1 MGEWTYISVVQEGR
15 GATVKMKNL
24 LVFLTVVLVL
34 VGCSEKVKPEDR
46 FSEYVEKWN
55 DQSFAELYEYLS
67 TETKKDVSKEAFV
80 NRYESIYGDIKVENL
95 NVSIPTLD
103 EEVKPNEDGI
113 VLLPFE
119 VTMDTIAGPI
129 TFSSEV
135 QLVEEEREEETN
147 WFVNWTP
154 QMIFPQLEEGDEI
167 ALQPILPERGSIYA
181 RNNEP
186 LAVNGMVL
194 EVGLNPGKLK
204 ENRAE
209 QIEKLAELLSIS
221 TEKIEQKLAQPWVT
235 DDTNVPITTLN
246 PDHLPTEQFMED
258 LQAIQAVQWRQVPGR
273 LYPQNET
280 TAHLVGYLRA
290 ITADDLEKL
299 AEKGYSQSE
308 KIGAV
313 GLESVFEEELHG
325 QTGWKLV
332 VKGTDKVI
340 AEKEPVN
347 GNDIHLTVDVTVQQQ
362 LANQLASTVGTAV
375 AFDPQTGE
383 TLALVSS
390 PTYDPNRI
398 DTGISTDER
407 NARFNKAYSPGSTIK
422 PIIAAIGLQEGAMKA
437 DEAFTI
443 EGEKWRH
450 VTRHSTAVS
459 KVSLKEALIYSDNI
473 YFAQVAEKIGAEAL
487 TEGLKAFGFEEEMGE
502 IFTFPTTNSS
512 ISNNGI
518 QSDAL
523 LLDTGYGQG
532 ELLIS
537 PIQLAI
543 MYTAFAND
551 GSIIKPVLRQDEEIS
566 ATWKDGVVTLEQVD
580 MIETN
585 LMAVVNDPNG
595 TAYDPSLSIS
605 IAGKTGTAELKQNLN
620 ESGQENGWFV
630 GYNRDNPS
638 IVVAMMIEGIE
649 QKGMTS
655 KDVATKVNDVI
666 EQYVR
671 K

>member
-1 MGEWTYISVVQEGR
+1 MRERTYISVVQEGR

-566 ATWKDGVVTLEQVD
+566 ATWKDGVVTSEQVD

>member
-24 LVFLTVVLVL
+24 LFFLTVVLVL

>member
-1 MGEWTYISVVQEGR
+1 
-15 GATVKMKNL
+15 MKNL

-119 VTMDTIAGPI
+119 VSMDTIAGPI

-135 QLVEEEREEETN
+135 QLVEEREEETN

-258 LQAIQAVQWRQVPGR
+258 LQAIQAAQWRQVPGR

-566 ATWKDGVVTLEQVD
+566 ATWKDGVVTSEQVD

>member
-1 MGEWTYISVVQEGR
+1 M
-15 GATVKMKNL
+15 KMKNL

>member
-1 MGEWTYISVVQEGR
+1 M
-15 GATVKMKNL
+15 KMKNL

-46 FSEYVEKWN
+46 LSEYVEKWN

-119 VTMDTIAGPI
+119 VSMDTIAGPI

-258 LQAIQAVQWRQVPGR
+258 LQAIQAAQWRQVPGR

-398 DTGISTDER
+398 DTGISTVER

-502 IFTFPTTNSS
+502 IFTFPTAHSS

-566 ATWKDGVVTLEQVD
+566 ATWKDGVVTSEQVD

>member
-1 MGEWTYISVVQEGR
+1 VGEWTYISVVQEGR

-46 FSEYVEKWN
+46 LSEYVEKWN

-119 VTMDTIAGPI
+119 VSMDTIAGPI

-258 LQAIQAVQWRQVPGR
+258 LQAIQAAQWRQVPGR

-398 DTGISTDER
+398 DTGISTVER

-502 IFTFPTTNSS
+502 IFTFPTAHSS

-566 ATWKDGVVTLEQVD
+566 ATWKDGVVTSEQVD

>member
-1 MGEWTYISVVQEGR
+1 M
-15 GATVKMKNL
+15 KMKNL

-119 VTMDTIAGPI
+119 VSMDTIAGPI

-135 QLVEEEREEETN
+135 QLVEEREEETN

-258 LQAIQAVQWRQVPGR
+258 LQAIQAAQWRQVPGR

-566 ATWKDGVVTLEQVD
+566 ATWKDGVVTSEQVD

>member
-566 ATWKDGVVTLEQVD
+566 ATWKDGVVTSEQVD